1 MGCKTH
7 HFPADLILETG
18 DDRNGHD
25 HNGQSQADPENGNA
39 ENRPGDAF
47 PVVFAEDEFSGYK
60 DLGIH
65 QKNELLYAL
74 KIIKKP
80 LRSRVLSTT
89 FLAIVACLLWST
101 AFVGVKIGLKYTTP
115 LQFAGFRFFLS
126 GLYILPFCGHI
137 GRSLRQI
144 GENWKEVLRL
154 ALFQTFL
161 LYALFYLGIS
171 LVPAAITAII
181 IGASPLFSAILA
193 HMFLTDDKMTLRKMA
208 SISLG
213 MTGVVII
220 AVSRGSFSWVEGRE
234 FWGILILILANVA
247 GSMGNVMV
255 VKYRSGLPPIL
266 LNSAQLMSGG
276 LGLILLSIP
285 FEGLSF
291 GINEA
296 PYYISLGWLS
306 FMSAAAFS
314 IWFVL
319 LRRPGIKVSEL
330 NVWKFLIPVFGAI
343 LSWTILADE
352 KPEIIALTGMLMIG
366 LSLIVL
372 NANHKKNNNRQHNN
386 KQHTHN
392 ASDEKQT
399 D

>member
-1 MGCKTH
+1 
-7 HFPADLILETG
+7 
-18 DDRNGHD
+18 
-25 HNGQSQADPENGNA
+25 
-39 ENRPGDAF
+39 
-47 PVVFAEDEFSGYK
+47 
-60 DLGIH
+60 
-65 QKNELLYAL
+65 
-74 KIIKKP
+74 
-80 LRSRVLSTT
+80 
-89 FLAIVACLLWST
+89 VACLLWST

-126 GLYILPFCGHI
+126 GVYILPICG
-137 GRSLRQI
+137 RLAVSLRMIAQHR
-144 GENWKEVLRL
+144 KEVLRL
-154 ALFQTFL
+154 AVFQTFL

-193 HMFLTDDKMTLRKMA
+193 HLFLADDKLSLRKMA

-220 AVSRGSFSWVEGRE
+220 AVSRGNFSWVEGKE
-234 FWGILILILANVA
+234 FWGILILVLANVA

-255 VKYRSGLPPIL
+255 VKYRSGLPPLL
-266 LNSAQLMSGG
+266 LNSAQLMTGG

-285 FEGLSF
+285 FEGLTF

-330 NVWKFLIPVFGAI
+330 NVWKFLIPVFGAV
-343 LSWTILADE
+343 LSWVILTNE
-352 KPEIIALTGMLMIG
+352 QPETVALTGMLMIG

-372 NANHKKNNNRQHNN
+372 NANHIKKNRKNNPHE
-386 KQHTHN
+386 TPP
-392 ASDEKQT
+392 D
-399 D
+399 